1 MNVALTALTPRE
13 SLALEMLIGKL
24 QPDWQCRVVPASA
37 DAALP
42 SADLYVIDLAGKGLS
57 RWSEAAQAS
66 LLQALNGAPAVLI
79 ASAFDQTWSAL
90 DASGNK
96 GDSLVLLR
104 KPYGIEDMRL
114 ALKQA
119 AAARVKRVLPATLPV
134 NPVVPVK
141 PGAVPAPAPSAADAF
156 ANSSWPVPAMPSVEI
171 GQMDPAEF
179 QARLEALP
187 VSEPHLFLRQLGQAL
202 ALRRPFEVRVSFL
215 NRLIFNPNERWV
227 ASNTPISVVHGLCG
241 SDKLA
246 AATSMDA
253 IDEKDVMARAQRLD
267 LQLQPLEVFLWSLM
281 SGRWVPQQ
289 VASRQTS

>member
-24 QPDWQCRVVPASA
+24 QPDWRCSVVPASA
-37 DAALP
+37 EAALP

-57 RWSEAAQAS
+57 RWSEATQAS
-66 LLQALNGAPAVLI
+66 LLQALDGAPAVLI

-90 DASGNK
+90 DASGKK

-119 AAARVKRVLPATLPV
+119 AAVRAKRVQPAALPL
-134 NPVVPVK
+134 NPVAPVT
-141 PGAVPAPAPSAADAF
+141 PAAVPAPSAADVF

-171 GQMDPAEF
+171 GQIDPAEF
-179 QARLEALP
+179 QARLAALP
-187 VSEPHLFLRQLGQAL
+187 VSEPQLFLRQLGQAL
-202 ALRRPFEVRVSFL
+202 ALRLPFEVRVSFL

-227 ASNTPISVVHGLCG
+227 ASNTPISVVHRLCR

-281 SGRWVPQQ
+281 SDRWAPQQ
-289 VASRQTS
+289 VAPRQTS